1 MANVDSADDADV
13 ARFVEVTADRLHK
26 RLSEVSTDIRGTLE
40 AEIPELRGDTRLID
54 LLGASIEG
62 NVDTLLHAV
71 RHGIP
76 VERVEPPTAALEY
89 ARRLS
94 QHGVPV
100 NALVR
105 AYRLGQRLMNEN
117 VFREVRGLEIPAEQR
132 VAVLES
138 ITATLFEYIDWVSQQ
153 VVTVY
158 EGERERWLENQNSL
172 RALRIREILAGRKA
186 IDVDTATTTIRYPL
200 LWHHLGLVVWY
211 PESAGDGDE
220 MSQLQRFVRD
230 LGAAANTDA
239 GPLLVPNDRTSG
251 WVWLPFRASNSAAV
265 AAVGE
270 FARRQPGAPS
280 VAIGLM
286 AAGLDGFRRTHY
298 AALAARGVAVV
309 GGRPEPTVICATDPG
324 LEAAALLAG
333 DIDTARRWVGEVL
346 GDLAA
351 DTDGD
356 GRLRDT
362 LRIFLRCGS
371 SHKLAADE
379 LNLHFNTVKYRVGR
393 AIERRGRPIADDRL
407 DVELALL
414 VCQWYGMGATRG
426 NPA

>member
-1 MANVDSADDADV
+1 MVNAGPADDTDV
-13 ARFVEVTADRLHK
+13 MRFIEVTADRLHEQ
-26 RLSEVSTDIRGTLE
+26 LSQISTSMRSTLE
-40 AEIPELRGDTRLID
+40 AEIPELRGDARLID
-54 LLGASIEG
+54 LLGASVEG
-62 NVDTLLHAV
+62 NVDTLLHAL
-71 RHGIP
+71 RYGIP

-105 AYRLGQRLMNEN
+105 AYRLGQRLMNEH

-138 ITATLFEYIDWVSQQ
+138 ITTTLFEYIDWVSQQ

-158 EGERERWLENQNSL
+158 EGERERWLETQNNL
-172 RALRIREILAGRKA
+172 RALRIREILAGRKT
-186 IDVDTATTTIRYPL
+186 ITVDAATTTIRYPL
-200 LWHHLGLVVWY
+200 LWYHVGLVVWY
-211 PESAGDGDE
+211 SDSTADGDE
-220 MSQLQRFVRD
+220 MSRLQRFVRD
-230 LGAAANTDA
+230 LGAAVNTDA
-239 GPLLVPNDRTSG
+239 GPLLVPNDQTSG
-251 WVWLPFRASNSAAV
+251 WVWLPFRGLNAGVV
-265 AAVGE
+265 AAVGA
-270 FARRQPGAPS
+270 FARQQPGAPN
-280 VAIGLM
+280 VAVGPM

-298 AALAARGVAVV
+298 AAVAARGVAVV
-309 GGRPEPTVICATDPG
+309 GGRSEPTVICATDPG

-333 DIDTARRWVGEVL
+333 DIETARRWVREVL

-351 DTDGD
+351 ETDND

-362 LRIFLRCGS
+362 LRVFLRCGS
-371 SHKLAADE
+371 SHKLAAEE

-414 VCQWYGMGATRG
+414 VCQWYGIGSARG
-426 NPA
+426 DSA